1 MTFVSEG
8 SNLGAARWISQA
20 GRAADQ
26 KDDTHAWLVREV
38 VNLF

>member
-1 MTFVSEG
+1 MTLTSEG
-8 SNLGAARWISQA
+8 SNLGAGGFVSQA
-20 GRAADQ
+20 AAADQ